1 MDSKQDMCK
10 CGHPRSVHTWW
21 SRLGQCAIDGC
32 VCYEFIPEFIS
43 IQPKKLTKREI
54 EILETGWD

>member
-10 CGHPRSVHTWW
+10 CGHPKSMHTRWG
-21 SRLGQCAIDGC
+21 RLGQCAFDGC
-32 VCYEFIPEFIS
+32 VCYDFMLASE
-43 IQPKKLTKREI
+43 KLTKREI